1 MKHSLWW
8 IDKKN
13 STGSVFYSTYFDN
26 TFKDYI
32 SYENIKE
39 PFYKEDSEIYKE
51 DSEIY
56 FQKKKK
62 KKKQKQNKKKDEDES
77 KPKPKPKPKPT
88 FIYRI
93 VNVGFKKPYPVC
105 GQYVLIALIL
115 MKLLLKY
122 VYNRGFYNGKFTIG
136 YTVLKPG
143 GEPNYSVL
151 GTAISLYDEKRKK
164 SHSIVFVY
172 TQILSTTSKRANEI
186 YGNDALTGLTIR
198 LYLNKDEYNSKI
210 REYPIPHSEEEIDQF
225 LYELRNANID
235 EVTEEVTPIEKSRKR
250 LYVNYITKL
259 KSRSKERRSFIVADT
274 ETVMLMVKDKD
285 KNDISI
291 QVPYAVGFLVVN
303 PGADVGA
310 MPDHSCET
318 YFSEDY
324 SSFID
329 DFQERSNRMMFDF
342 LERLAVVT
350 SERKIRTV
358 YFHNFGRFDGILIVK
373 YYVSYM
379 VKYKI
384 KPLLRNNMIYEL
396 AVYRDDKYLF
406 RFRDSL
412 CVFPRKLADLGK
424 TLCPNLGTKGSIEHK
439 GLQVDHLMD
448 KRSLLL
454 EYLKQDIRI
463 LGGVM
468 VKGQEI
474 YWSQFN
480 VDIENCMTLSS
491 LAISIFRR
499 QFYDPK
505 SWPICIPNGNEDT
518 FIRRGYYG
526 GHADAYKPKGE
537 NLYYYDVNSLYP
549 FIMQKYDMPGGIPV
563 WHNKLYESEKDL
575 SELYGFIEAYVS
587 CPSTINRPFLPYRDK
602 KSKTLLFPTG
612 HFVGVYFSEEL
623 IYARDKLGYTIIPLW
638 GYLFERKPSPFAD
651 FVSTLYNNRMLAKK
665 EGNEPMVFV
674 YKTLMNSLYGRFGIN
689 PESVVTEI
697 CGRKRFETLVAK
709 ERFIIA
715 EELNEKYNII
725 SYVTDNDSELNQH
738 RISAVQLSAA
748 ITACARIHM
757 YDYIKRDDCYY
768 TDTDSA
774 VLGNELPQDEIS
786 SVELGKLK
794 LEHFV
799 LKGYFLAPK
808 TYTLLT
814 QEKGK
819 IIKHKGAGKGSVDF
833 EWFEKQLAD
842 PSRKMKVKVESP
854 FQIDWNNLLI
864 KQKTWDVTL
873 GTKTD
878 SKRKPFYVKNV
889 WVDTTPK
896 DVYDITGYENLITPL
911 LLKHQKEKFDKKEN
925 EYAHTIDSK
934 NLELAKL
941 REKVELLSAGKHPE
955 EPVMSPLPELQPP
968 THYKPPT
975 KVKKKKRIL
984 KNVDK
989 NAKKQNPKVKKKKKP
1004 G

>member
-1 MKHSLWW
+1 MILMKHSLWW

-13 STGSVFYSTYFDN
+13 STGSVFYSTYSDN

-39 PFYKEDSEIYKE
+39 PFYKEDSEI
-51 DSEIY
+51 D

-62 KKKQKQNKKKDEDES
+62 DSSKPKSTKKKEEEES
-77 KPKPKPKPKPT
+77 KPT
-88 FIYRI
+88 YIYRI
-93 VNVGFKKPYPVC
+93 VNVGFKEPYPVC
-105 GQYVLIALIL
+105 GQYELIALIV

-122 VYNRGFYNGKFTIG
+122 AYNRGFYKGKFTIG

-143 GEPNYSVL
+143 SDAIYSVL
-151 GTAISLYDEKRKK
+151 DTAISLYDDIRKK
-164 SHSIVFVY
+164 SHSILCIYKKV
-172 TQILSTTSKRANEI
+172 LSTTRTRATEI
-186 YGNDALTGLTIR
+186 YGNDVLIGLTIR
-198 LYLNKDEYNSKI
+198 LYLDNSDSNSKI

-225 LYELRNANID
+225 VYPLRNANID
-235 EVTEEVTPIEKSRKR
+235 EGTEEATPIEKGRKR
-250 LYVNYITKL
+250 CYVNYITKL

-274 ETVMLMVKDKD
+274 ETVMLKVKDKD
-285 KNDISI
+285 NKDISI

-329 DFQERSNRMMFDF
+329 DFRERSNQMMFDF

-373 YYVSYM
+373 SYVSM
-379 VKYKI
+379 EKYKI
-384 KPLLRNNMIYEL
+384 KPLMRNNMIYDL
-396 AVYRDDKYLF
+396 SVYRDSKYLF

-412 CVFPRKLADLGK
+412 CVFPKKLEDLGK

-439 GLQVDHLMD
+439 GLRVHHLKD

-454 EYLKQDIRI
+454 EYMKQDIRI

-499 QFYDPK
+499 QYYDPK

-526 GHADAYKPKGE
+526 GHADAYKPYGE

-549 FIMQKYDMPGGIPV
+549 FIMKKYDMPGGIPV
-563 WHNKLYESEKDL
+563 WHNQLYESEKDL

-602 KSKTLLFPTG
+602 KNKTLLFPTG

-623 IYARDKLGYTIIPLW
+623 IYARDKLGYTVIPLW

-697 CGRKRFETLVAK
+697 CGRERYDTLVDK

-725 SYVTDNDSELNQH
+725 SYVTDNDSELNQY

-842 PSRKMKVKVESP
+842 PTLERIVKVESP
-854 FQIDWNNLLI
+854 FKIDWQNLLI
-864 KQKTWDVTL
+864 KQKNWDVTL
-873 GTKTD
+873 KTKTD
-878 SKRKPFYVKNV
+878 TKRKPFYVNNV
-889 WVDTTPK
+889 WVDSKPK
-896 DVYDITGYENLITPL
+896 NVYDITGYENLITPL

-925 EYAHTIDSK
+925 EYAQTIDSK
-934 NLELAKL
+934 NSELAKL

-975 KVKKKKRIL
+975 KVKKKKRNL
-984 KNVDK
+984 KNPKVDK
-989 NAKKQNPKVKKKKKP
+989 NAKKQNPKGKKKKKP

>member
-13 STGSVFYSTYFDN
+13 STGSVFYSTYSDN

-39 PFYKEDSEIYKE
+39 PFYKEDSEM

-56 FQKKKK
+56 FQKQKKK
-62 KKKQKQNKKKDEDES
+62 KK
-77 KPKPKPKPKPT
+77 KPT

-105 GQYVLIALIL
+105 GQYELIALIV

-122 VYNRGFYNGKFTIG
+122 AYNRGFYKGKFTIG

-143 GEPNYSVL
+143 GDVNYSVL
-151 GTAISLYDEKRKK
+151 DTAISLYDEERYE
-164 SHSIVFVY
+164 SHSIMFVY
-172 TQILSTTSKRANEI
+172 TQILKTTRKRANEI
-186 YGNDALTGLTIR
+186 YGNDVLTGLTLR
-198 LYLNKDEYNSKI
+198 LYLYRAEYNSKI

-225 LYELRNANID
+225 VYPLRYANID
-235 EVTEEVTPIEKSRKR
+235 EGTEEATPIEKGRKR
-250 LYVNYITKL
+250 RYVNYITKL

-274 ETVMLMVKDKD
+274 ETVMLKVKDKE
-285 KNDISI
+285 KRDIYI

-379 VKYKI
+379 EKYKI
-384 KPLLRNNMIYEL
+384 KPLMRNSMIYEL
-396 AVYRDDKYLF
+396 AVYRDSKYLF

-412 CVFPRKLADLGK
+412 CVFPKKLDDLGK

-439 GLQVDHLMD
+439 GLQVHHLKD

-454 EYLKQDIRI
+454 EYMKQDIRI

-499 QFYDPK
+499 QYYDPK

-563 WHNKLYESEKDL
+563 WHNKLYEKDL

-587 CPSTINRPFLPYRDK
+587 CPSTINRPFLPYRDT

-651 FVSTLYNNRMLAKK
+651 FVSTLYKSRMLAKK
-665 EGNEPMVFV
+665 EDNEPMVYV

-697 CGRKRFETLVAK
+697 CGRERFSTLVDK

-715 EELNEKYNII
+715 EELNDRYNLI
-725 SYVTDNDSELNQH
+725 SYVTDNDSEMNQH

-774 VLGNELPQDEIS
+774 VLGNELPPDDIS

-814 QEKGK
+814 QDKDK

-842 PSRKMKVKVESP
+842 PTREMKVKVESP
-854 FQIDWNNLLI
+854 FKIDWRNFLI
-864 KQKTWDVTL
+864 KQKNWDVTL
-873 GTKTD
+873 GTKTNI
-878 SKRKPFYVKNV
+878 KREAVYVKKML
-889 WVDTTPK
+889 VDTKPK
-896 DVYDITGYENLITPL
+896 NVYDITGYEILITPL
-911 LLKHQKEKFDKKEN
+911 LLNHQKEKFDKKEN
-925 EYAHTIDSK
+925 EYAQTIDIQNS
-934 NLELAKL
+934 ELAKL

-975 KVKKKKRIL
+975 KVKKKKRNL
-984 KNVDK
+984 KNPKVDK
-989 NAKKQNPKVKKKKKP
+989 NAKKQNPKGKKKKKP

>member
-1 MKHSLWW
+1 M
-8 IDKKN
+8 
-13 STGSVFYSTYFDN
+13 
-26 TFKDYI
+26 
-32 SYENIKE
+32 
-39 PFYKEDSEIYKE
+39 
-51 DSEIY
+51 
-56 FQKKKK
+56 
-62 KKKQKQNKKKDEDES
+62 
-77 KPKPKPKPKPT
+77 
-88 FIYRI
+88 
-93 VNVGFKKPYPVC
+93 
-105 GQYVLIALIL
+105 
-115 MKLLLKY
+115 LK
-122 VYNRGFYNGKFTIG
+122 
-136 YTVLKPG
+136 
-143 GEPNYSVL
+143 
-151 GTAISLYDEKRKK
+151 
-164 SHSIVFVY
+164 
-172 TQILSTTSKRANEI
+172 
-186 YGNDALTGLTIR
+186 
-198 LYLNKDEYNSKI
+198 
-210 REYPIPHSEEEIDQF
+210 
-225 LYELRNANID
+225 
-235 EVTEEVTPIEKSRKR
+235 
-250 LYVNYITKL
+250 
-259 KSRSKERRSFIVADT
+259 
-274 ETVMLMVKDKD
+274 VKDKD
-285 KNDISI
+285 KDIYI

-329 DFQERSNRMMFDF
+329 DFQERSNQMMFDF

-379 VKYKI
+379 DKYKI

-396 AVYRDDKYLF
+396 AVYRDYKYLF

-412 CVFPRKLADLGK
+412 CVFPRKLEDLGK

-439 GLQVDHLMD
+439 GLRVHHLKD

-499 QFYDPK
+499 QYYDPK
-505 SWPICIPNGNEDT
+505 SWPICIPNGNEDK

-549 FIMQKYDMPGGIPV
+549 FIMKKYDMPGGIPV
-563 WHNKLYESEKDL
+563 WHNKLYEKDL

-587 CPSTINRPFLPYRDK
+587 CPSTINRPFLPYRDT

-697 CGRKRFETLVAK
+697 CGRERFDTLVDK

-715 EELNEKYNII
+715 EELSEKYNII

-786 SVELGKLK
+786 PVELGKLK

-799 LKGYFLAPK
+799 LTGYFLAPK

-819 IIKHKGAGKGSVDF
+819 IIKRKGSGKGSVDF

-842 PSRKMKVKVESP
+842 PNRKMKVKVESP
-854 FQIDWNNLLI
+854 FQIDWKSLLI
-864 KQKTWDVTL
+864 MQKNWDVTL

-878 SKRKPFYVKNV
+878 TKREPLYVNNV

-896 DVYDITGYENLITPL
+896 NVYDITGYENLITPL
-911 LLKHQKEKFDKKEN
+911 LLKHQKEMFDKKEN
-925 EYAHTIDSK
+925 EYAQTIDSK

-968 THYKPPT
+968 THYKPLT
-975 KVKKKKRIL
+975 KVKKKKRNL
-984 KNVDK
+984 KNPLFDK
-989 NAKKQNPKVKKKKKP
+989 NAKKQNRK
-1004 G
+1004 GRG

>member
-1 MKHSLWW
+1 MDLSGDCERFDRKS
-8 IDKKN
+8 IF
-13 STGSVFYSTYFDN
+13 SGSRRYETRWDVL
-26 TFKDYI
+26 
-32 SYENIKE
+32 ENIGSLCAGLNKVPLSQDAAASAYQIMSYLLLNIE
-39 PFYKEDSEIYKE
+39 IGKLTNLIPSQEDEV
-51 DSEIY
+51 
-56 FQKKKK
+56 
-62 KKKQKQNKKKDEDES
+62 KDEDFNSDEYLIDDEYDLLS
-77 KPKPKPKPKPT
+77 EAKKSQLKYKLKDL
-88 FIYRI
+88 YLS
-93 VNVGFKKPYPVC
+93 FKEE
-105 GQYVLIALIL
+105 
-115 MKLLLKY
+115 LLKFLKSRLEPNKY
-122 VYNRGFYNGKFTIG
+122 SIIQSGLTRKDYMRSKKAEISIYDRVSYKRRRVTLRVPTLDRDKRKTKVSTCVNFIHQKDAYIAMKVVEKLTSVTNGDAPIYTVHDNFRTSAVYAKHYAYNRGFYKGKFTIG

-143 GEPNYSVL
+143 GDVNYSVL
-151 GTAISLYDEKRKK
+151 DTAISLYDEERNQ
-164 SHSIVFVY
+164 SHSIM
-172 TQILSTTSKRANEI
+172 A
-186 YGNDALTGLTIR
+186 
-198 LYLNKDEYNSKI
+198 EYNSKI

-225 LYELRNANID
+225 VYPLKNANID
-235 EVTEEVTPIEKSRKR
+235 EGTEEATPIEKGQKHR
-250 LYVNYITKL
+250 YVNYITKL
-259 KSRSKERRSFIVADT
+259 KSRSKERRSFIVVDT
-274 ETVMLMVKDKD
+274 ETVMLKVKDKE
-285 KNDISI
+285 KRDISI

-324 SSFID
+324 SSFIDD

-373 YYVSYM
+373 SYVSYM
-379 VKYKI
+379 DKYKI

-396 AVYRDDKYLF
+396 AVYRDYKYLF

-412 CVFPRKLADLGK
+412 CVFPKKLDDLG
-424 TLCPNLGTKGSIEHK
+424 
-439 GLQVDHLMD
+439 
-448 KRSLLL
+448 
-454 EYLKQDIRI
+454 
-463 LGGVM
+463 
-468 VKGQEI
+468 I

-499 QFYDPK
+499 QYYDPK

-526 GHADAYKPKGE
+526 GHADAYKPKG
-537 NLYYYDVNSLYP
+537 
-549 FIMQKYDMPGGIPV
+549 
-563 WHNKLYESEKDL
+563 
-575 SELYGFIEAYVS
+575 
-587 CPSTINRPFLPYRDK
+587 
-602 KSKTLLFPTG
+602 
-612 HFVGVYFSEEL
+612 VYFSEEL
-623 IYARDKLGYTIIPLW
+623 IYAHDKLGYTIIPLW

-697 CGRKRFETLVAK
+697 CSRKRFDTLVDK
-709 ERFIIA
+709 ERFLIA
-715 EELNEKYNII
+715 EELNVKYNII

-748 ITACARIHM
+748 CARIHM

-768 TDTDSA
+768 TDTYSA
-774 VLGNELPQDEIS
+774 VLGNELPQDETS
-786 SVELGKLK
+786 SIELGKLK

-799 LKGYFLAPK
+799 LKGCFLAPK

-819 IIKHKGAGKGSVDF
+819 IIKHKGVGKGSVDF
-833 EWFEKQLAD
+833 EWFEKQLANLN
-842 PSRKMKVKVESP
+842 RKIKVKVESP
-854 FQIDWNNLLI
+854 FKIDWRNLLI

-873 GTKTD
+873 TTITNT
-878 SKRKPFYVKNV
+878 KRKPFYVNNV
-889 WVDTTPK
+889 WVDSKPK
-896 DVYDITGYENLITPL
+896 NVYDIKGYENLITPL

-925 EYAHTIDSK
+925 EYAQTIDSK
-934 NLELAKL
+934 NAELAKL
-941 REKVELLSAGKHPE
+941 REKVELLSVGKHPK
-955 EPVMSPLPELQPP
+955 EPVMSPLSELQPP

-975 KVKKKKRIL
+975 KVKKKKRNL
-984 KNVDK
+984 KNPKVDK
-989 NAKKQNPKVKKKKKP
+989 NAKKQNPNGLTGSLDFKASFVISVENLLL
-1004 G
+1004 